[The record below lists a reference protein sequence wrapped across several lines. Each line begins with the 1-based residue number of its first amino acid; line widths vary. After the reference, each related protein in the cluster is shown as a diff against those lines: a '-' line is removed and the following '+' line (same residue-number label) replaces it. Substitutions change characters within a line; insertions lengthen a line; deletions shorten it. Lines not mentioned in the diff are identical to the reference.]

1 MRSQSSCTSPLNDC
15 VKAGAV
21 VVLKNLPHLS
31 GLPDRLGIVLR
42 TNAEG
47 EALVLMGMDRLV
59 LCTGDLLVMDE
70 EGYLH

>member
-1 MRSQSSCTSPLNDC
+1 M
-15 VKAGAV
+15 
-21 VVLKNLPHLS
+21 VLKNLPHLS